1 MAAAAVSPELL
12 LVDHELRELALA
24 ALPRVEPFDFL
35 RFDTAPCRSSDLPRF
50 NFLAGYGEAE
60 TFEWVPHVA
69 VAAAVYALAALA
81 EMIVVDAMLL
91 VGIAAAVALL
101 QLA

>member
-1 MAAAAVSPELL
+1 
-12 LVDHELRELALA
+12 
-24 ALPRVEPFDFL
+24 
-35 RFDTAPCRSSDLPRF
+35 
-50 NFLAGYGEAE
+50 
-60 TFEWVPHVA
+60 VA
-69 VAAAVYALAALA
+69 VAAAVYAVAALA